1 MNFRELLQK
10 LEARVGYHQVPLNPT
25 ARSLKDLFECSP
37 LHPELVVRLAQAIH
51 AENGCHSLND
61 PVYRHAT
68 FDAFAPIRLQ
78 TLNAKNTDVDTYRL
92 IDELAT
98 AIERAFRAPPD
109 GSERA
114 AATVPEQRTAEIIP
128 LAPFRRSR
136 RLKIGT

>member
-10 LEARVGYHQVPLNPT
+10 LEARVGYHQVPLNPA

-51 AENGCHSLND
+51 AENGCRCLND

-78 TLNAKNTDVDTYRL
+78 TLNAKHTDVDTYRL

-98 AIERAFRAPPD
+98 AIERAFRLPVDA
-109 GSERA
+109 GERIA
-114 AATVPEQRTAEIIP
+114 AVLPVQKSAEIIP
-128 LAPFRRSR
+128 FAPFRR

>member
-10 LEARVGYHQVPLNPT
+10 LEARVGYHQVPLNPA

-51 AENGCHSLND
+51 AENGCRGLND

-68 FDAFAPIRLQ
+68 FDAFAPIRSQ
-78 TLNAKNTDVDTYRL
+78 TLNAKHTDVDTYRL

-98 AIERAFRAPPD
+98 AIERAFRLPVDA
-109 GSERA
+109 GERIA
-114 AATVPEQRTAEIIP
+114 AALPVRKSAEIIA
-128 LAPFRRSR
+128 LASFRRSR